1 MILLKDILLEIQNQ
15 LVDVGYHY
23 TVKSRLDSIMKDG
36 LKTNQPQQHILI
48 SNDWAVKAYGK
59 VPIFMGTKPMRQ
71 YQKPGEEWVLL
82 KVNVKG
88 LDIAADLGT
97 LIDYDAHLTDDGFWF
112 ENKYFWL
119 NGTKFSYSE
128 LEGSS
133 QLELKRVINQTNT
146 FAVLQD
152 IPPDRIKIM
161 DYKGKYRDT
170 IKKLMGLSNES
181 M

>member
-1 MILLKDILLEIQNQ
+1 
-15 LVDVGYHY
+15 
-23 TVKSRLDSIMKDG
+23 
-36 LKTNQPQQHILI
+36 
-48 SNDWAVKAYGK
+48 
-59 VPIFMGTKPMRQ
+59 
-71 YQKPGEEWVLL
+71 
-82 KVNVKG
+82 
-88 LDIAADLGT
+88 
-97 LIDYDAHLTDDGFWF
+97 
-112 ENKYFWL
+112 L

-133 QLELKRVINQTNT
+133 QLDLKRVINQTNT
-146 FAVLQD
+146 FVVLQD